1 MTNLYHKD
9 IYNFENPVNSYWE
22 STTDS
27 NDKYKTLDR
36 DISANVVVIGGGYTG
51 LSCALSLVKKYN
63 EDVVLLEAGHIGWGS
78 SGRNAGFCCIP
89 PAKMSVKKMF
99 NKYGKNE
106 TKKFFQNT
114 IEGSNFTKN
123 IIQEH
128 NIDCDLTGDSNYE
141 VAPHPSYFEGIK
153 EEAET
158 YNKEFGIDLNVINL
172 ITHQIAT
179 VFKSGVKLSI
189 VVGGGNIFRG
199 ISASSLGMDRSSA
212 DYTGMMA
219 TVINSLILQN
229 SLEQKGIP
237 TRVLSAIKMDTV
249 CEPYIRRR
257 ALRHIE
263 KGRIVIFAAGTGNP
277 FFTTD
282 SAAALRASEM
292 KCDYLLKATKVDGI
306 YDSDPMINKKAKKLN
321 LLSYDNVI
329 RRNLNVM
336 DTTSITLAKENKIPI
351 IVFSILQKDFL
362 TEIIKGKGSYTIIK
376 D

>member
-1 MTNLYHKD
+1 M
-9 IYNFENPVNSYWE
+9 
-22 STTDS
+22 
-27 NDKYKTLDR
+27 
-36 DISANVVVIGGGYTG
+36 G
-51 LSCALSLVKKYN
+51 
-63 EDVVLLEAGHIGWGS
+63 
-78 SGRNAGFCCIP
+78 
-89 PAKMSVKKMF
+89 
-99 NKYGKNE
+99 
-106 TKKFFQNT
+106 
-114 IEGSNFTKN
+114 
-123 IIQEH
+123 
-128 NIDCDLTGDSNYE
+128 
-141 VAPHPSYFEGIK
+141 
-153 EEAET
+153 
-158 YNKEFGIDLNVINL
+158 NKEFGIDLNVINL

-179 VFKSGVKLSI
+179 VFKSGIKLSI

-199 ISASSLGMDRSSA
+199 ISASSSGMDRSSA

-292 KCDYLLKATKVDGI
+292 KCDYILKATKVDGI

-329 RRNLNVM
+329 RRNLKVM

-362 TEIIKGKGSYTIIK
+362 TEIIRGKGSYTIIK